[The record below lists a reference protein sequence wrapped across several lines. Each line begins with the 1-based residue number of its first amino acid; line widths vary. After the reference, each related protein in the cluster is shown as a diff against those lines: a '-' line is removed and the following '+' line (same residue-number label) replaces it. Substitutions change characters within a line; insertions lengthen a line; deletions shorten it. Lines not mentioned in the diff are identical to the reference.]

1 MIIQCINCNKKFEVN
16 SSLIPD
22 SGRDIQCGS
31 CNYTWFYKY
40 DKETSL
46 GDYDDNKDDNTKELE
61 IIEKKEIKENN
72 DLIIKKNHLSE
83 RKDDIKIPKNN
94 SSFNLSLKFFFSC
107 IIVFIITSI
116 TIIIILDTFK
126 SPLSNKFPGLEL
138 LLYNLFETIKDISLF
153 TKNLLL

>member
-1 MIIQCINCNKKFEVN
+1 M
-16 SSLIPD
+16 
-22 SGRDIQCGS
+22 
-31 CNYTWFYKY
+31 T
-40 DKETSL
+40 
-46 GDYDDNKDDNTKELE
+46 
-61 IIEKKEIKENN
+61 NN
-72 DLIIKKNHLSE
+72 
-83 RKDDIKIPKNN
+83 
-94 SSFNLSLKFFFSC
+94 